1 MEIIR
6 YLEYSIHCLNCH
18 IESVH
23 NYLISLYIKHNKEK
37 LMNYL
42 KLQGREMSAVSYNPK
57 FALRL
62 CREHHLTEACVQLSV
77 VLGLWEAAVD
87 LALTVSVDL
96 AKMTASLPNNDMELS
111 KKLWLKIGKLYT
123 KIRKQTDT
131 SRCLSIYLFFQ
142 AQYVVKQNN
151 DIEQA
156 MKFME
161 ECKFIK
167 IEDIL
172 PFFPD
177 FVTIDHFK
185 DAVCSSLNVRTQ

>member
-1 MEIIR
+1 
-6 YLEYSIHCLNCH
+6 
-18 IESVH
+18 
-23 NYLISLYIKHNKEK
+23 
-37 LMNYL
+37 MNYL
-42 KLQGREMSAVSYNPK
+42 KLQGREISGISYNPK

-62 CREHHLTEACVQLSV
+62 CREHHLEEACVQLSI

-87 LALTVSVDL
+87 LALKVSIDL
-96 AKMTASLPNNDMELS
+96 AKTTASLPNNDMELS
-111 KKLWLKIGKLYT
+111 KKLWLKIGEL
-123 KIRKQTDT
+123 QTQQWKHK
-131 SRCLSIYLFFQ
+131 CYFFLIFFK
-142 AQYVVKQNN
+142 AQYVVEQNN

-156 MKFME
+156 MHFLE

-185 DAVCSSLNVRTQ
+185 DAVCSSLEVKILKLL

>member
-1 MEIIR
+1 
-6 YLEYSIHCLNCH
+6 
-18 IESVH
+18 
-23 NYLISLYIKHNKEK
+23 
-37 LMNYL
+37 MNYL

-111 KKLWLKIGKLYT
+111 KKLWLKIGELHKGQ
-123 KIRKQTDT
+123 KSRNQFNT
-131 SRCLSIYLFFQ
+131 SKCLFIYLLFQ

-185 DAVCSSLNVRTQ
+185 DAVCSSLNVRT